1 MTDNKYK
8 KGQIYTIRNK
18 NDDNLL
24 YVGSTISLSEDDR
37 HQRERYLNRHII
49 NYHHFYF

>member
-1 MTDNKYK
+1 MTHNKYK

-24 YVGSTISLSEDDR
+24 YVGSNISLSDDD
-37 HQRERYLNRHII
+37 HPQRER
-49 NYHHFYF
+49 